1 MLAIN
6 DDAVLQLNRV
16 ACIAS
21 KLCSHRL
28 PWLSQYL
35 HGPTGLHWLP
45 QVFLR
50 ALALIMAGAV
60 LRGDEDLL
68 TGRWVGL
75 VMLAG
80 VLSGCGSG
88 DSLERFDGPTM
99 GSHYSIQYVRHT
111 AGPDPKTVQAEVEN
125 ILAEVDRQFSTY
137 RSDSDIER
145 FNASPANSCQPMPGP
160 VLELIRVGEQLSAQS
175 DGSFDL
181 TVEPLL
187 NLWGFGPQSRAEKV
201 PTAEA
206 LTLVRQRVGHGHLR
220 IDDDRLCKDAAVEV
234 DFNSIA
240 AGYAVDRIAARL
252 QALGID
258 SYLAE
263 ATGELKAVGRKP
275 DGSAW
280 RIALE
285 EPRDDRQVAE
295 RVIEVNGYGVSTSG
309 DYRRYFEQDGVRYS
323 HAFDARTG
331 APVLHN
337 LASVTVIHPSALMA
351 DGLSTLLLILGPE
364 RGWDYAQKQGI
375 GVFFVL
381 RDGNRFVSR
390 TNDAFERISG
400 GKTQ

>member
-1 MLAIN
+1 M
-6 DDAVLQLNRV
+6 
-16 ACIAS
+16 
-21 KLCSHRL
+21 H
-28 PWLSQYL
+28 
-35 HGPTGLHWLP
+35 
-45 QVFLR
+45 
-50 ALALIMAGAV
+50 ALKLIMAGVV

-68 TGRWVGL
+68 TGRWGKL
-75 VMLAG
+75 VVLAG
-80 VLSGCGSG
+80 VLSGCGS
-88 DSLERFDGPTM
+88 DDTLERFDGPTM
-99 GSHYSIQYVRHT
+99 GSHYSIQYVRHS
-111 AGPDPKTVQAEVEN
+111 AGPAPKTVQVEVEN

-137 RSDSDIER
+137 RSDSDVER
-145 FNASPANSCQPMPGP
+145 FNALPANSCQVMPGP
-160 VLELIRVGEQLSAQS
+160 VLELIRVGEQLSVQS
-175 DGSFDL
+175 DSAFDL

-187 NLWGFGPQSRAEKV
+187 NLWGFGPQSREEKV

-206 LTLVRQRVGHGHLR
+206 LALVRQRVGHGHLR
-220 IDDDRLCKDAAVEV
+220 IEGDRLCKDAAVEV

-295 RVIEVNGYGVSTSG
+295 RIIEVNGYGVSTSG
-309 DYRRYFEQDGVRYS
+309 DYRHYFEQGGRRYS
-323 HAFDARTG
+323 HTFDARTG

-364 RGWDYAQKQGI
+364 RGWDYAQKQGV

-381 RDGNRFVSR
+381 RDNDRFVVR
-390 TNDAFERISG
+390 TNEAFERMTG
-400 GKTQ
+400 GKPQ